1 MALGSD
7 APPISNNPT
16 ARDWRFYFV
25 SPKDFVKN
33 FTMFLQESNRR
44 DFIRTAMLQARVRE
58 WPLLAE
64 TNAAMPLPLPLRT
77 F

>member
-1 MALGSD
+1 MALKSD
-7 APPISNNPT
+7 GPPISNSQF
-16 ARDWRFYFV
+16 ARARRVYFV

-33 FTMFLQESNRR
+33 FTKFLQEINSR
-44 DFIRTAMLQARVRE
+44 DFIRAAMLQARVRE

-64 TNAAMPLPLPLRT
+64 AKTAVPLPQRT